1 MIRVLVSLLPSYPS
15 TSPPQLQLL
24 SKYIGSFGVDSSL
37 FGSILRTFISTS
49 GVEWTA
55 DAICV
60 FDGLESVSERCLAW
74 YNDRLSAEKASELER
89 EDAKDDKRRSPSIEP
104 EHEEAISV
112 PSASLVAIP
121 EGVQIVESEAITDRK
136 SVFIGRACR
145 ISHPSQVRRFT
156 HSSNPQN

>member
-1 MIRVLVSLLPSYPS
+1 M
-15 TSPPQLQLL
+15 
-24 SKYIGSFGVDSSL
+24 
-37 FGSILRTFISTS
+37 RTFISTS

-74 YNDRLSAEKASELER
+74 YNDRISAEKASELER
-89 EDAKDDKRRSPSIEP
+89 EDAKDDKRRNPSIEP
-104 EHEEAISV
+104 EHEKA
-112 PSASLVAIP
+112 SASLVAIP

-156 HSSNPQN
+156 HSSNPRN